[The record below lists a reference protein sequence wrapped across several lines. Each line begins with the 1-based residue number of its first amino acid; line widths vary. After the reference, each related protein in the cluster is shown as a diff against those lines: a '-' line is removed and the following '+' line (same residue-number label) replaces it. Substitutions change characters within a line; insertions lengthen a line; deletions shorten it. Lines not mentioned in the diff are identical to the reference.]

1 MLAFPCLKQAVNNT
15 CSIENHGKPEHL
27 PVKINSTYE
36 LTVSKTVS
44 FDALGALL
52 CQRG

>member
-1 MLAFPCLKQAVNNT
+1 MSLSSSV
-15 CSIENHGKPEHL
+15 EYYGEPERL
-27 PVKINSTYE
+27 PVNSTYE

-52 CQRG
+52 CQCG